1 MQLGMEYKVVSLREH
16 RPLTGLFWKYVLAL
30 ILCGLSIGMLWL
42 LVSAWKRRTSDF
54 GLERVSEPMAIQPM
68 RLNSL
73 IRGNNRAAA
82 GEIVYLT
89 GVLLKPGPTPKVFF
103 LTGSQGTQIL
113 TVAEGAHVVATPGQ
127 TVNVRGTI
135 RNTPSL
141 TVLRKRWKLSLAD
154 ARRVSEIPIYIE
166 SDFIREGGG

>member
-1 MQLGMEYKVVSLREH
+1 MVSLREH
-16 RPLTGLFWKYVLAL
+16 RPPRDLFWKYVFAL

-42 LVSAWKRRTSDF
+42 LVSAWKRGTSDF
-54 GLERVSEPMAIQPM
+54 GLDSVSRTMAIQPM

-73 IRGNNRAAA
+73 VAGNNRAAA

-89 GVLLKPGPTPKVFF
+89 RVLLTPGPAPKIFF

-127 TVNVRGTI
+127 MVNVRGTI
-135 RNTPSL
+135 RNTPSI
-141 TVLRKRWKLSLAD
+141 TALRKQWKLSLAD

-166 SDFIREGGG
+166 SDFIRESGG